1 VIKCKTK
8 NLIHFNFKEKY
19 QEIFYQANGI
29 NTKLHCKKTSGIY
42 ILFFSVQ
49 LPWPDQIA
57 IVLRGVL
64 IEKDK
69 ENARLMRRQ
78 IIRYF

>member
-1 VIKCKTK
+1 M
-8 NLIHFNFKEKY
+8 
-19 QEIFYQANGI
+19 FYQVQGK
-29 NTKLHCKKTSGIY
+29 NTELHCKKNF
-42 ILFFSVQ
+42 LSVQ

>member
-1 VIKCKTK
+1 M
-8 NLIHFNFKEKY
+8 
-19 QEIFYQANGI
+19 FYQAQGK
-29 NTKLHCKKTSGIY
+29 NTELHCIKTS
-42 ILFFSVQ
+42 FSVQ

-57 IVLRGVL
+57 LVLRGVL

>member
-1 VIKCKTK
+1 
-8 NLIHFNFKEKY
+8 
-19 QEIFYQANGI
+19 
-29 NTKLHCKKTSGIY
+29 
-42 ILFFSVQ
+42 VQ

-78 IIRYF
+78 IIRYFLKYFLKRFKSTKNLALYALKIFLLV